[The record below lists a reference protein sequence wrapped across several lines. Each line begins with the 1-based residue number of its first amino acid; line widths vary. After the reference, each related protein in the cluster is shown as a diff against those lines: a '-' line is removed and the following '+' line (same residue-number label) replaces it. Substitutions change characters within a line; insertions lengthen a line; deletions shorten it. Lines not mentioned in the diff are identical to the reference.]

1 MRLYSSVHS
10 SWLSGCEESKGLGYE
25 TSASEQKGVRQCTG
39 IKSWATHQREGKQGN
54 LRKMSY
60 DLCHIDRPR
69 TAGLHQFSNSSITE
83 ES

>member
-1 MRLYSSVHS
+1 MM
-10 SWLSGCEESKGLGYE
+10 
-25 TSASEQKGVRQCTG
+25 QCAE

-54 LRKMSY
+54 LTKMSY

-83 ES
+83 ENKDELRLIVDIDIILIYFTTKSTGVATR